1 MIFCV
6 WKSCAFLS
14 YKLLLFSL
22 ELLLFWMLNQIK
34 SWVKWEVLIL
44 KIPLFLNCGESTIL
58 TFSIPCLGTCGSI
71 ASHVQGGWRTRG
83 PAAWGPSCH
92 WSWARLAW
100 GAEAGGQ
107 LICSPPLRINGK
119 MLTSGT
125 STVLL
130 WAGGQVCRCQKDWSR
145 ASLRKSSKGY
155 CLEVVCAEAV
165 RKQGTS
171 RVSLKPEVVCK
182 KTCAV
187 V

>member
-6 WKSCAFLS
+6 WKPCAFLS
-14 YKLLLFSL
+14 YKLLLFPL

-71 ASHVQGGWRTRG
+71 ASHVQGGWRTWG

-125 STVLL
+125 SEPLLCCFGLEARSADVRRTGAERLWGRVVKGIAWKRFVLKQ
-130 WAGGQVCRCQKDWSR
+130 WE
-145 ASLRKSSKGY
+145 SKGP
-155 CLEVVCAEAV
+155 AV
-165 RKQGTS
+165 H
-171 RVSLKPEVVCK
+171 L
-182 KTCAV
+182 
-187 V
+187 